1 MKNKYISP
9 ELDFIAALSRKGIA
23 TNDISVNYNDI
34 IGADGVDP
42 DNNPE
47 LFE

>member
-9 ELDFIAALSRKGIA
+9 ELDFIAAFSRKGIA

-34 IGADGVDP
+34 IGEGVDP
-42 DNNPE
+42 DDNPE